1 MSGSPTRVFIARL
14 AGIAVFD
21 PAGDQVG
28 RVRDVVVSLRLG
40 ARPPRVLG
48 LVVEVQPRR
57 PVFLPITRVTV
68 IESDAIVFD
77 GRLNV
82 RRFQQRESETLVIA
96 EMLDRTV
103 RLREQPAGVTRGSPP
118 RAARGSAS
126 RPPSEPEAGERVSVV
141 DVAMEPTRTRDWLIG
156 KVAVRRSGGR
166 GLRRRQGEVFIV
178 DWDAVTGFAAV
189 EHGQGAAGVIAA
201 LDKMK
206 PADLANFVHDLPEK
220 RRTEIALA
228 LDDERLADVLEELPG
243 DDQIEILGKLEVE
256 RAADVLE
263 AMGPDDAADL
273 LGELPTDQREQLLTR
288 MEPRDAAPVRR
299 LLTYQDDTA
308 GGLMTT
314 DPVIVSP
321 DASVAEALA
330 QIRNPDL
337 NPALAAQVYVCR
349 PPTETPTG
357 RYLGTVHF
365 QRLLREPPSSLV
377 SGIVD
382 TELDPLRPTIS
393 LEGVATFLATYNL
406 VAGAVVD
413 ENGHLLGAVTIDDV
427 LDHLLPEDWRET
439 VMDATAEETAD
450 PEEEAVRSGEFPVIR
465 DGGGEGAS

>member
-1 MSGSPTRVFIARL
+1 MTITITGSVPTMSGPPTRVFTARL

-28 RVRDVVVSLRLG
+28 RVRDVVVALRLG
-40 ARPPRVLG
+40 SLPPRVLG
-48 LVVEVQPRR
+48 LVVEVAPRR

-68 IESDAIVFD
+68 VEADAIVFD

-82 RRFQQRESETLVIA
+82 RRFQQRASETLVIG
-96 EMLDRTV
+96 ELLDRTV
-103 RLREQPAGVTRGSPP
+103 RLCDSGDPVT
-118 RAARGSAS
+118 
-126 RPPSEPEAGERVSVV
+126 VV
-141 DVAMEPTRTRDWLIG
+141 DVAMEPTRTRDWLVT
-156 KVAVRRSGGR
+156 KVAVRRGR
-166 GLRRRQGEVFIV
+166 AGRHGLRRRGELVV
-178 DWDAVTGFAAV
+178 LDWNAVEGFSAV

-201 LDKMK
+201 FANMK
-206 PADLANFVHDLPEK
+206 PADLAGIVHELPEK
-220 RRTEIALA
+220 RRTEVAVA
-228 LDDERLADVLEELPG
+228 LDDERLADVLEELPE
-243 DDQIEILGKLEVE
+243 DDQIEILSKLEAD

-273 LGELPTDQREQLLTR
+273 LGELPVEQRERLLTL
-288 MEPRDAAPVRR
+288 MEPQEAAPVRR
-299 LLTYQDDTA
+299 LLTYADDTA

-314 DPVIVSP
+314 DPVVVPP
-321 DASVAEALA
+321 DATVAETLA
-330 QIRNPDL
+330 RIRNPDL

-349 PPTETPTG
+349 PPTATPTG

-365 QRLLREPPSSLV
+365 QRLLREPPPALV

-382 TELDPLRPTIS
+382 TELDPLRPTMS
-393 LEGVATFLATYNL
+393 LEAVATFLATYNL

-439 VMDATAEETAD
+439 VMDAAAEEGAD
-450 PEEEAVRSGEFPVIR
+450 PEEEALRRAEEIR
-465 DGGGEGAS
+465 

>member
-28 RVRDVVVSLRLG
+28 RVRDVVVALRLG
-40 ARPPRVLG
+40 AKPPRVLG

-68 IESDAIVFD
+68 IESDAIVFN

-103 RLREQPAGVTRGSPP
+103 KLTETG
-118 RAARGSAS
+118 
-126 RPPSEPEAGERVSVV
+126 EAVSVV
-141 DVAMEPTRTRDWLIG
+141 DVAMEPTRTRDWLVN
-156 KVAVRRSGGR
+156 KVAVRRGGGR
-166 GLRRRQGEVFIV
+166 GLRRRHGEVFVV
-178 DWDAVTGFAAV
+178 DWDAVTGFSAV

-201 LDKMK
+201 FEKMK

-220 RRTEIALA
+220 RRAEIALA
-228 LDDERLADVLEELPG
+228 LDDERLADVLEELPD
-243 DDQIEILGKLEVE
+243 DDQVEILGKLEVE

-288 MEPRDAAPVRR
+288 MEPQEAAPVRR

-321 DASVAEALA
+321 DASVADALA

-377 SGIVD
+377 SGSVD
-382 TELDPLRPTIS
+382 SELDPLRPTMT
-393 LEGVATFLATYNL
+393 LEAVATFLATYNL

-450 PEEEAVRSGEFPVIR
+450 PEEEAVRSGEFPVVR
-465 DGGGEGAS
+465 DEIETPNGTEGTT